1 MDIVNIVDIENI
13 VDIVNLVVI
22 LQEPLI
28 NEALTREL

>member
-13 VDIVNLVVI
+13 ADIVNLVVI